1 MAQETDSPQQVSV
14 SVKILEFQNSRDLQ
28 TGFSAYFNQRDV
40 IRPYGRVSSN
50 KGAITSA
57 DLTFPTSTAAG
68 LSVFLDR
75 ISIAEGDIEVVL
87 QALEDENRASI
98 LSRPKAMVPVAA
110 LDSGVPPTQLGTIQN
125 VPFEN
130 TVVIGNTAVQVTEFR
145 DTGVDLTLQVP
156 QVYDEDGDWVSTMND
171 SFIRLVVKASVREE
185 GQRVSIALDD
195 QLAAGANFQQ
205 AQNAI
210 RVPEF
215 VSRSIETEVWVRNG
229 QVLVLGGLYRNTKTK
244 SLSTV
249 PWLSQAEDVAVGLAE
264 TAIPGNFI
272 GSPLTATLGN
282 REVSEDRR
290 ELVFMIKA
298 NVWRPAFSIGE
309 EMDFEDIEDEAPEE
323 EEAKSPADIVT
334 GIIGTITEVPKAV
347 GEGITGGDN
356 RSDVER
362 SLGGEE

>member
-1 MAQETDSPQQVSV
+1 MELGGIVTNEKSS
-14 SVKILEFQNSRDLQ
+14 SISIL
-28 TGFSAYFNQRDV
+28 
-40 IRPYGRVSSN
+40 P
-50 KGAITSA
+50 A
-57 DLTFPTSTAAG
+57 DWTFPTSTAAG

-75 ISIAEGDIEVVL
+75 ISIAEGDIEMVL

-110 LDSGVPPTQLGTIQN
+110 ADSGIPPTQLGTIQN

-130 TVVIGNTAVQVTEFR
+130 TIVIGNTAVQVTEFR
-145 DTGVDLTLQVP
+145 DTGVDLTLQVF
-156 QVYDEDGDWVSTMND
+156 QVYDEDGDPDTKTD
-171 SFIRLVVKASVREE
+171 SFIELKVTASVREE

-195 QLAAGANFQQ
+195 QLAAGTNFQQ

-215 VSRSIETEVWVRNG
+215 VSRSIETTVWVRNG

-264 TAIPGNFI
+264 RAVPGSFI
-272 GSPLTATLGN
+272 GSPLSATIGN

-298 NVWRPAFSIGE
+298 DVWRPSYTIGE
-309 EMDFEDIEDEAPEE
+309 TMDFDDIEAEEVEPEE
-323 EEAKSPADIVT
+323 EKSPTDIVT
-334 GIIGTITEVPKAV
+334 DIVDAITDVPKAV
-347 GEGITGGDN
+347 GEGISGGDT
-356 RSDVER
+356 RTDIER